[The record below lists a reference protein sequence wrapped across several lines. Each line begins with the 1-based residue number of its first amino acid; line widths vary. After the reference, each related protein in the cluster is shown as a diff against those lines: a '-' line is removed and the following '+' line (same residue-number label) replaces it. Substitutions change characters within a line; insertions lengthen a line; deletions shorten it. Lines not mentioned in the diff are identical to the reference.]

1 MSDSL
6 MASERNTGKGRQIDP
21 AGQPAGQI
29 NDDRSWRLA
38 SCPQNPA
45 YRPGV
50 FKMSSKPKSRSM
62 TGSSPAI
69 WVTKTN
75 EKMIFSGS
83 KCRWTLLKS
92 DQPHQTAIAP

>member
-38 SCPQNPA
+38 PCPQNPA

-50 FKMSSKPKSRSM
+50 LKIDSKNKEPVNDRL
-62 TGSSPAI
+62 
-69 WVTKTN
+69 
-75 EKMIFSGS
+75 FSCFAG
-83 KCRWTLLKS
+83 
-92 DQPHQTAIAP
+92 